1 MGKIAFALL
10 KTGALIFGEVYVNA
24 DSDARSDMMKGDY
37 SFTFNVTT
45 TPIAK
50 SLTAIVNWTD
60 AGFVTYFESLTA

>member
-1 MGKIAFALL
+1 M
-10 KTGALIFGEVYVNA
+10 A
-24 DSDARSDMMKGDY
+24 DCDY